1 MNSPRKKILNYK
13 ATFLNKL
20 ETLLTTCAQPDESF
34 LLIQTSPIMT
44 HSCEGGREFLKAPA
58 KQCIYNNMCYVE

>member
-1 MNSPRKKILNYK
+1 MTARYIVQSLCVSKIFI
-13 ATFLNKL
+13 T
-20 ETLLTTCAQPDESF
+20 ETLLTTCAQPDESS

-58 KQCIYNNMCYVE
+58 KQCIYNNMYYVE